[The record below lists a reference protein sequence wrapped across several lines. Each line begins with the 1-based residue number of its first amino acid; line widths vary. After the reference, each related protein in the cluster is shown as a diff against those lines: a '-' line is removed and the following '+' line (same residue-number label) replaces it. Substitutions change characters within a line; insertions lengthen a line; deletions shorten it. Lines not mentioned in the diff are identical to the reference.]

1 MAQSQA
7 CSHLPTC
14 PQSPPPPALVYRHL
28 PFLQH
33 PPTRGSAPRALLQLP
48 LLPEN
53 RASLS
58 PVAQPARVWSLS
70 TTALS
75 LSELPSRAFI
85 SLVLST
91 LSVSVLEIWACLC
104 HLAQHSLWK
113 LSGSFEPSADAS
125 AVSLSPPLPGMHV
138 APAWRPARKAVAAFP
153 RRRVLSTLI
162 PAARL
167 GMQGPDALG
176 FRAPPQLCWP
186 VPRFW
191 S

>member
-1 MAQSQA
+1 MAQPQA
-7 CSHLPTC
+7 CSHLPMC
-14 PQSPPPPALVYRHL
+14 PQSPPLWHIGTFHPSST
-28 PFLQH
+28 
-33 PPTRGSAPRALLQLP
+33 PPTRHSAPRSFLQLP

-58 PVAQPARVWSLS
+58 PMAQPARVWSLS
-70 TTALS
+70 AIALS

-113 LSGSFEPSADAS
+113 LSGSFEPSADVS
-125 AVSLSPPLPGMHV
+125 AVFLSPPLPGMHV
-138 APAWRPARKAVAAFP
+138 VPAWRPACKAVAAFP
-153 RRRVLSTLI
+153 RWRVLSTLI
-162 PAARL
+162 PGARL
-167 GMQGPDALG
+167 DMQGS
-176 FRAPPQLCWP
+176 RAPPQLCWP